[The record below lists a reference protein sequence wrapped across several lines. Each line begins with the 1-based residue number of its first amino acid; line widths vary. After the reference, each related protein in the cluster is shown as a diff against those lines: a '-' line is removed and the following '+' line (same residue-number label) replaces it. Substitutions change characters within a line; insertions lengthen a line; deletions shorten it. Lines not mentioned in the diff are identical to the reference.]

1 MQRLLSLL
9 SFLALVALAAV
20 PAQAQQQSGPLRI
33 EITEG
38 VIEPLPFALPSF
50 VAETAGAQDLA
61 DQISRVVAADLVG
74 TGLFREIPQ
83 SAFISSLTS
92 FASPVQFADWRAI
105 NAQALIAG
113 AVTIGSGGRLTVEEH
128 REKSSWLFGQSFPR

>member
-38 VIEPLPFALPSF
+38 VIEPLPFALPS
-50 VAETAGAQDLA
+50 
-61 DQISRVVAADLVG
+61 
-74 TGLFREIPQ
+74 
-83 SAFISSLTS
+83 
-92 FASPVQFADWRAI
+92 
-105 NAQALIAG
+105 
-113 AVTIGSGGRLTVEEH
+113 
-128 REKSSWLFGQSFPR
+128 